1 MTPQAAVMGWVSR
14 EQIGGND
21 INSRL
26 REPGTAPELPESQR
40 PTGGVR
46 VGCGSMTKHPAGD
59 IPRYY

>member
-46 VGCGSMTKHPAGD
+46 GGGGAGA
-59 IPRYY
+59 